1 MKEVGLRYAGV
12 AGLLF
17 CVVFIVSYAIGV
29 HPFIE
34 MSHLFFDL
42 FIYGLV
48 IYFAVN
54 EFKKLNNEGGLHFW
68 QGMSI
73 GFLVN
78 MVSLTLYMIFLFIAM
93 NFNDLILADYKI
105 QASDFLIVKSVKY
118 IESYGADQY
127 NQQVQAIEDTT
138 ILNMVFMAGVKKFIS
153 GLFMTPLIS
162 ILLRRNY
169 Q

>member
-1 MKEVGLRYAGV
+1 
-12 AGLLF
+12 
-17 CVVFIVSYAIGV
+17 
-29 HPFIE
+29 
-34 MSHLFFDL
+34 
-42 FIYGLV
+42 
-48 IYFAVN
+48 
-54 EFKKLNNEGGLHFW
+54 
-68 QGMSI
+68 
-73 GFLVN
+73 
-78 MVSLTLYMIFLFIAM
+78 MIFLFIAM

-105 QASDFLIVKSVKY
+105 QASDFLIVKSVQY